1 MIKKFL
7 VLIVIVFTTNCGFTP
22 IYSNK
27 QNSNFSIEEID
38 IRGDRKF
45 NNYLKSN
52 LIKYRNVKSE
62 RKISLDITT
71 SYKKNT
77 LSKDRTGK
85 IVKYELV
92 VESIFVIKENNQKLI
107 FNQKKVLENMD
118 NKSDERSYENS
129 IIQTFANII
138 TNELVQ
144 KLITMK

>member
-7 VLIVIVFTTNCGFTP
+7 VLIIIVFTTNCGFTP
-22 IYSNK
+22 TYSNK
-27 QNSNFSIEEID
+27 QSSNFSIEEID

-45 NNYLKSN
+45 NNFLKSN
-52 LIKYRNVKSE
+52 LIKYKNTKSE
-62 RKISLDITT
+62 KKISLDITT

-92 VESIFVIKENNQKLI
+92 VESIFIIKENNQKLI

-144 KLITMK
+144 KLITIK